1 MNDFVIY
8 TDSACDIPPELLK
21 EWGVPYSWLTYV
33 FEGDARQYS
42 NYELPFPEFY
52 DKMRKGSV
60 ARTSA
65 VNADAF
71 VQGFE
76 PILQDGK
83 DILYIGFSSGLSG
96 TYHTGCI
103 AAQELREKYPE
114 RDIRCVDTFGAS
126 GGFGLLLYMAVQK
139 KREGGT
145 IEECEKVVL
154 DNRFHLCHWFTVDDL
169 VYLKRGGRISAATA
183 FVGNTLGFKP
193 VLHMDDAGHLI
204 NMFKVRGRR
213 ASLNAMADKYG
224 ELALD
229 KAGGTVFISHGD
241 CRADADTL
249 AAILKERYGASV
261 KDNAHSVSG
270 SNGVKIFADY
280 SELDSANI
288 MARGLLSR
296 IIDTDSSESYPDA
309 IFDSAKAVIV
319 RNDENGDGMSDTR
332 TTNNTDGQLVG
343 LQSGD
348 HGTYELLPSYKTA
361 ECDGERG
368 SVALAAFSRVVWDK
382 NDENGTYSCV
392 FCFGT
397 SAFVDPQIPINNSI
411 MNMVFSY
418 LNRNES
424 VSYENIGMKKFDSN
438 GLSVSTS
445 AATAWT
451 VVCVAV
457 IPVLIIGFGTF
468 VWIRR
473 RHS

>member
-33 FEGDARQYS
+33 FDGDARQYS

-83 DILYIGFSSGLSG
+83 DILYIGFSSGLSS
-96 TYHTGCI
+96 TYHAGCI

-114 RDIRCVDTFGAS
+114 RDIRCVDTLGAS

-193 VLHMDDAGHLI
+193 VLHMDDAGLDEDAINDYFRTNFQGDCLLAVGDDELI
-204 NMFKVRGRR
+204 KIHYHTNEPWKVLEYC
-213 ASLNAMADKYG
+213 ASLG
-224 ELALD
+224 E
-229 KAGGTVFISHGD
+229 
-241 CRADADTL
+241 
-249 AAILKERYGASV
+249 
-261 KDNAHSVSG
+261 
-270 SNGVKIFADY
+270 IFDIVV
-280 SELDSANI
+280 ED
-288 MARGLLSR
+288 MDRQARGL
-296 IIDTDSSESYPDA
+296 
-309 IFDSAKAVIV
+309 
-319 RNDENGDGMSDTR
+319 NG
-332 TTNNTDGQLVG
+332 
-343 LQSGD
+343 
-348 HGTYELLPSYKTA
+348 
-361 ECDGERG
+361 
-368 SVALAAFSRVVWDK
+368 
-382 NDENGTYSCV
+382 
-392 FCFGT
+392 
-397 SAFVDPQIPINNSI
+397 
-411 MNMVFSY
+411 
-418 LNRNES
+418 
-424 VSYENIGMKKFDSN
+424 
-438 GLSVSTS
+438 
-445 AATAWT
+445 
-451 VVCVAV
+451 
-457 IPVLIIGFGTF
+457 
-468 VWIRR
+468 
-473 RHS
+473 